1 MNTANNMPTEGEV
14 VVNAIIM
21 ASAIQEIIEDED
33 GECYIVWAANAPEQ
47 IEAALA
53 EQGYQLTKL

>member
-1 MNTANNMPTEGEV
+1 MKDADKMPTEGEI
-14 VVNAIIM
+14 VVNAVIM

-33 GECYIVWAANAPEQ
+33 DECYIVWAANAPEQ

-53 EQGYQLTKL
+53 EQGYRLTKI